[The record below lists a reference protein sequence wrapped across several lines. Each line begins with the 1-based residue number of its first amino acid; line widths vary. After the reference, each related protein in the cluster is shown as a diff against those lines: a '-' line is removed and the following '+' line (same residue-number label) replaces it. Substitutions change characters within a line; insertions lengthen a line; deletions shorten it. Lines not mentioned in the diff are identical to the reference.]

1 MIYAMEAFKF
11 ILLLLYP
18 QKKKK
23 KNQKH
28 WQELNIWISSF
39 CLLAK

>member
-23 KNQKH
+23 KS
-28 WQELNIWISSF
+28 ET
-39 CLLAK
+39 LARIKYMD

>member
-18 QKKKK
+18 QKKNKY
-23 KNQKH
+23 QKH